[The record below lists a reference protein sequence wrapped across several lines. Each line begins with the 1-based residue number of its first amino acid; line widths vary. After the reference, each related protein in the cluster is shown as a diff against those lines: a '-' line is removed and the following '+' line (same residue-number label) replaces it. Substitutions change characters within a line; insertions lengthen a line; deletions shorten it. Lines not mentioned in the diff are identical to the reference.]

1 MPSPKPKL
9 QIQVTQELVP
19 AKIAKQ
25 LSPAQIRFNQL
36 LAQIEQSRIE
46 LQNVKARADF
56 VRDQLSGTVNVLIR
70 QSHEETVA
78 LLLAIDQLL
87 ITHAQIG
94 KRVGADITERR
105 LRIISD
111 FFTHEAEKFLHGQPD
126 QPGYAEIVSAFER
139 VSGMSW
145 ELFKRERL
153 EQLVAMYAREV
164 GHRPA
169 ALDEVESVEDLVEIM
184 REEADAA
191 RQQMEEEENAIFEE
205 YESIF
210 EARKNKAQ
218 VERAKARAEK
228 KAKKQE
234 EAEHRAKTEVKQSLR
249 ELMRK
254 LVSALHP
261 DREPDAKER
270 ERKTEIMK
278 RVNEAYE
285 RNDLLTLLSLQLEIE
300 PVGVGCFAKAK
311 QNQVDDI
318 AKFSDE
324 RVKQYIRVLED
335 QLRSLRDEQAGIRQS
350 ILHWLQPSTEFLHQP
365 GSPSCN
371 ASLDKLL
378 KLQIERA
385 KVQLERAQSDRRDFT
400 LPGARGRLIDHW
412 DRMLR
417 YR

>member
-9 QIQVTQELVP
+9 QIRVNQELVP

-46 LQNVKARADF
+46 LQNVKTRADF

-87 ITHAQIG
+87 ITRAQIG

-105 LRIISD
+105 VRIISD
-111 FFTHEAEKFLHGQPD
+111 FFTHEAEKVLHGPPD
-126 QPGYAEIVSAFER
+126 QSGFAEIESAFAR
-139 VSGMSW
+139 VSGMAW
-145 ELFKRERL
+145 ELFKRQRL
-153 EQLVAMYAREV
+153 EQLVAMYTKEV
-164 GHRPA
+164 GYRPA
-169 ALDEVESVEDLVEIM
+169 ALDEVESVEDLVEMM
-184 REEADAA
+184 RDEAEAA
-191 RQQMEEEENAIFEE
+191 QQQMDDEENAIFEE
-205 YESIF
+205 YESLF
-210 EARKNKAQ
+210 EARKSKAQ

-234 EAEHRAKTEVKQSLR
+234 EAEQQAKNEVKQSLR

-254 LVSALHP
+254 LASALHP
-261 DREPDAKER
+261 DREPEPKER
-270 ERKTEIMK
+270 ERKTELMK

-300 PVGVGCFAKAK
+300 
-311 QNQVDDI
+311 QIQTDDI

-324 RVKQYIRVLED
+324 RIKQYIRVLED
-335 QLRSLRDEQAGIRQS
+335 QLRTLRDEQADIRQS
-350 ILHWLQPSTEFLHQP
+350 ILHWLQPSDEFFNQP
-365 GSPSCN
+365 GSPSSN
-371 ASLDKLL
+371 ANLDKLL
-378 KLQIERA
+378 KFQIQRA
-385 KVQLERAQSDRRDFT
+385 KDQLERAQRDRHRFT
-400 LPGARGRLIDHW
+400 LPGTRGQLIDHW
-412 DRMLR
+412 AHMLR